1 MQLQTILDNCLIE
14 GENSTLITSAPCT
27 VNVGQLRG
35 LIQEG
40 ELDAIH
46 VRLLD
51 LTEAHVSPTNQTKS
65 REISRLLIPLQ
76 LPPLLVSV
84 CQPHPRFKRFD
95 V

>member
-1 MQLQTILDNCLIE
+1 MQLQTTLDNCLIE

-65 REISRLLIPLQ
+65 REISTTIDSTSITALPCLGVPTPPSLQ
-76 LPPLLVSV
+76 T
-84 CQPHPRFKRFD
+84 F
-95 V
+95 